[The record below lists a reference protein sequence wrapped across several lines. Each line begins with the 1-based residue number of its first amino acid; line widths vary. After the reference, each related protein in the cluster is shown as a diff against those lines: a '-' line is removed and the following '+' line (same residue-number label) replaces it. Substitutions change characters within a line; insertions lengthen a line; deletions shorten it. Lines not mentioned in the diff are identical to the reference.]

1 MTRSDGKSHV
11 SLSVLLSDNRNCIRV
26 MQSRR
31 KLHKDGR
38 DIPRFPKRA
47 TSRIRANIHATY
59 DEASLR
65 LTYFCLFFLYL
76 AIYSRIRVIMTLRWR
91 RHTMVKIIFVEKWN
105 LFARTRSIGIKRIVR
120 RNLFSPSF
128 NFAAGESRSFFE
140 SEFRE
145 NRIWFHGRISDVYDD
160 GCTLMIASRRKLQR
174 GDRTCFL

>member
-47 TSRIRANIHATY
+47 TSKNSRKHPRHVRRGIS
-59 DEASLR
+59 ASDVFLS
-65 LTYFCLFFLYL
+65 FLYL

-120 RNLFSPSF
+120 RNLFSSSF